1 MVISRI
7 STAVSYPELSRLE
20 VGDVGHESDAYELEI
35 MGMAVY
41 IAMGRADFAF
51 KRQHNIVF
59 YPVYLIHKTSHDVIR
74 KIAILEFPA
83 DDVSYLNDTGGVNLD
98 ARPFAPLLFAHVN
111 ESVLEQST
119 ADAAG
124 AEAKPNAP
132 PARKRKGKGKGAIDT
147 PAEIDKVIAN
157 TDAVVPANA
166 PEMAAA
172 AAAAAAPAAAIVD
185 VGTDDEHA
193 NADESVGAGAATGDV
208 ALPTQTKE
216 LADMEKSQYAQHEHS
231 GSVARKGTAK
241 GATASAKEPWIQ
253 TFMHNKNFGIVD
265 NVGGTDSLFATIRD
279 GLRSQGRDVSIEEM
293 RTKLSDL
300 ATKEL
305 YTEYVGHFN
314 KLATPFKQLRAEIRE
329 YDQKLAAIMERKTQS
344 QDRGQRLSASELL
357 KLESEHKD
365 LRGRRDE
372 LMTKTLH
379 VQRAIETRY
388 AYMKEARDYDR
399 FKVILKTRSFIP
411 DAWALRVLERVY
423 NINLIR
429 LSAPRFESGDL
440 DNVIICGD
448 ELADAPGLGS
458 AMFKERYH
466 PLLFIMTSVDEH
478 GNYRLIT
485 YRAKGSLSF
494 AEVPYD
500 LRIHII
506 TKCMEDAGGEYA
518 FIPQFKQQSMLRGG
532 GSDGSD
538 GGSIGVRHKKI
549 KTAVDT
555 SGFPILQFY
564 NRAGNEFPG
573 RGAGEYV
580 PASLEH
586 LFVPLSKIPN
596 WRRALSNFAE
606 SPFILDGRT
615 WFSVEHYYQGSKF
628 RKQNRDFYIQ
638 FSLDSGSDIAKDP
651 LIAKAA
657 GGKSG
662 TFKGR
667 LYRPKSVAVD
677 SDFFSSGQSQ
687 QSVADAME
695 AKFRQNSDMKQIL
708 LATLNAQLY
717 HFQRGEKPILF
728 SNMMQI
734 REKLA

>member
-7 STAVSYPELSRLE
+7 STAVAYPELSRLE

-83 DDVSYLNDTGGVNLD
+83 DDVSYLNDTGGVNLE

-111 ESVLEQST
+111 EAVLEQST
-119 ADAAG
+119 A
-124 AEAKPNAP
+124 ENPNAQP
-132 PARKRKGKGKGAIDT
+132 AQPARKRKGNKGKGKGAIDT
-147 PAEIDKVIAN
+147 PAEIDKVVAN

-166 PEMAAA
+166 PEVAASA
-172 AAAAAAPAAAIVD
+172 VAVD
-185 VGTDDEHA
+185 TDEDVVEDD
-193 NADESVGAGAATGDV
+193 ADEVLAGESAGTGGDV
-208 ALPTQTKE
+208 ELPTQTKE
-216 LADMEKSQYAQHEHS
+216 LASMEKSQYAQHPKKTS
-231 GSVARKGTAK
+231 TSASAN
-241 GATASAKEPWIQ
+241 ASAKEPWIQ

-305 YTEYVGHFN
+305 YTEYVDHFN
-314 KLATPFKQLRAEIRE
+314 KLATPFKRLRAEIRE

-365 LRGRRDE
+365 LRAQRDE

-379 VQRAIETRY
+379 VQRAIESRY

-411 DAWALRVLERVY
+411 DAWALRALERVY

-500 LRIHII
+500 VRIHII

-518 FIPQFKQQSMLRGG
+518 FIPQFKQQMVSAPASMHGGGGG
-532 GSDGSD
+532 GSGIKNPKSSSSSSSSSSFSTSATGSHND
-538 GGSIGVRHKKI
+538 V
-549 KTAVDT
+549 
-555 SGFPILQFY
+555 PILQFY
-564 NRAGNEFPG
+564 NRAGSEFPG
-573 RGAGEYV
+573 RGAGEYM
-580 PASLEH
+580 PSSAEH

-628 RKQNRDFYIQ
+628 RKQNRDFYMQ

-657 GGKSG
+657 GSKSG

-667 LYRPKSVAVD
+667 LYRPKAVAVD

-728 SNMMQI
+728 SNLMQL
-734 REKLA
+734 REKL